1 MPHEGELHNQPILA
15 GTFEIVEPKEGAV
28 RAYANFSHLSWNG
41 MDLTVQL
48 YQLEQPN
55 REIPEYKDLPNRLH
69 HTASVTLTWAAAKTF
84 HKLLGVVLERYE
96 KVYGPIN
103 TDFKSI

>member
-1 MPHEGELHNQPILA
+1 MPHESDPSAEPIPQ
-15 GTFEIVEPKEGAV
+15 GKFKIVEPKEGAV

-55 REIPEYKDLPNRLH
+55 RDIPEYKDHPNCLR

-84 HKLLGVVLERYE
+84 YEILGQALDRYE
-96 KVYGPIN
+96 KVYGSIN
-103 TDFKSI
+103 TQFTGI